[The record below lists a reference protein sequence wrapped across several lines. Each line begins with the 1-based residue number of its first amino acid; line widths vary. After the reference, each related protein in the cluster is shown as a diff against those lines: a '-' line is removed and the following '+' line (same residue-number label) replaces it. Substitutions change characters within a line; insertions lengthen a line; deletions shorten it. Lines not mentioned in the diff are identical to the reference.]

1 MTGASPA
8 DTTVQGAVAQPE
20 WQQLDRKS
28 IWVAPVQPLAGLLL
42 AGLVAITFRG
52 WDRFGVIE
60 PAIGAAVA
68 IGVFA
73 LSAWHWRTT
82 RYRVTPTH
90 VEMTSGML
98 VRKHRSVAR
107 DRLRSVDLTS
117 DVVHRLAGLSVV
129 AIGTGRQGGESDDE
143 LKLDSVTT
151 AEAERLR
158 RLLLDRGPRAAAVP
172 VDGAAPAADA
182 QTAAERAPLAEF
194 DASWVKLA
202 PFSIM
207 GLVALGLLAGG
218 AAQLA
223 RSVGGDEVWRSGPV
237 RGAWDWVVAT
247 PIPTVV
253 IGGLVALLVL
263 NAVLSTVLYVLFY
276 GGYTLVRADD
286 GTLRIS
292 YGLLTH
298 RSVSIE
304 ERRIRGVRMDEPLML
319 QLGRGA
325 RLRVVAAG
333 LGTKDSEGKEKKDSD
348 MLLPT
353 APADVAH
360 RVTADVLGTPT
371 SPVSAPMRRHPAAAL
386 RILLLQGVPLAL
398 VPAAVLLVLA
408 LIGLVPHWIWQVLLL
423 LVVPAVV
430 GAWLEYRNL
439 GHARVGEFLVAQGG
453 PAGRHTVAVR
463 TDGIIAWQF
472 RRTVFQRRP
481 RVLTAIAAVAA
492 GKGTQTIKYAL
503 QDDVLPVARDCVP
516 GLLDPFL
523 EPDTP

>member
-8 DTTVQGAVAQPE
+8 DTAVQGTVAQPE
-20 WQQLDRKS
+20 WQQLDRRS

-82 RYRVTPTH
+82 RYRITPTH

-151 AEAERLR
+151 EEAERLR
-158 RLLLDRGPRAAAVP
+158 RLLLDRGSR
-172 VDGAAPAADA
+172 APAVAVADPGGP
-182 QTAAERAPLAEF
+182 AEPAPLARFE
-194 DASWVKLA
+194 ASWVKLA
-202 PFSIM
+202 PLSIM
-207 GLVALGLLAGG
+207 GLVALAVLAGG

-223 RSVGGDEVWRSGPV
+223 RSVGGDEIWRSGPV

-247 PIPTVV
+247 PILTVV
-253 IGGLVALLVL
+253 IGGLVGLLVL

-292 YGLLTH
+292 YGLLTQ

-333 LGTKDSEGKEKKDSD
+333 LGTKDGEGKEKKDSD

-353 APADVAH
+353 APAAVAH

-371 SPVSAPMRRHPAAAL
+371 SPVGAPMRRHPVAAL
-386 RILLLQGVPLAL
+386 RILLLQGVSLAL
-398 VPAAVLLVLA
+398 VPAAVLLMLA
-408 LIGLVPHWIWQVLLL
+408 LVGLVPHWIWQVLLL

-523 EPDTP
+523 EPDHP